1 MKLTSVFFLTLVIIS
16 TMLRRSHRIWKD
28 NMWSKTPKPLVTR
41 DVTKV
46 LFIDHWR
53 EQGIECPCG
62 QLLDY
67 NHVPCNMPW
76 DGLAGAEVVRCLY
89 NESLSYKVK
98 QPCVSCMEAMYCH
111 YRLTKDFKCL
121 LCNAQRSSESKEI
134 DCFCYCDQCRLGNYK
149 CKCCRKCKAN
159 IMYCLE
165 NNRCRSLSEVQK
177 GMGGLCEI
185 GKPLASQPPELPVVG
200 RNNND

>member
-1 MKLTSVFFLTLVIIS
+1 
-16 TMLRRSHRIWKD
+16 
-28 NMWSKTPKPLVTR
+28 MWSKTPKPLVTR

-67 NHVPCNMPW
+67 NHV
-76 DGLAGAEVVRCLY
+76 
-89 NESLSYKVK
+89 
-98 QPCVSCMEAMYCH
+98 
-111 YRLTKDFKCL
+111 
-121 LCNAQRSSESKEI
+121 
-134 DCFCYCDQCRLGNYK
+134 NYK

-185 GKPLASQPPELPVVG
+185 GKPLASQPPELRVVG